1 MSKFT
6 ALDISIIVV
15 YLIGIITLGSLCY
28 RGLHTIRDYFLAGRR
43 IGWLP
48 ICLSIVATNL
58 SAISYF
64 GCPAMVFF
72 KDLRYSVT
80 MLVFPF
86 CVVAAAYVMGSLFYR
101 LRIYTV
107 YQYLE
112 KRYSLHLRLLASSL
126 FLLTKIGWLAT
137 AIYTPSLALSVL
149 TGLPL
154 YLCIAC
160 IGLLSTFYATMG
172 GMRAVIWTDVIQFFV
187 LGLGI
192 IITAY
197 VVLSDFDGDYMNIW
211 RIASEQGHTYTF
223 NFDTN
228 FASEYT
234 VWGIV
239 IGFWVLLL
247 YDYGLNQVVVQRYF
261 TAKTLRDSLRGVT
274 GAALLSIPVQYS
286 LYLLGVG
293 FVAYYATHPELMTT
307 LMADAGGDAAAASNR
322 VFPHFIA
329 NAIPSGLSGIII
341 AGVFAATM
349 SSVDSALNSF
359 TSVFI
364 VDIYQR
370 LLHHEDKD
378 NAHYLR
384 MARICTVFLG
394 VLATSAACLV
404 DHLGTVVEI
413 MGQLYGFVTGPLV
426 GMFLLGILS
435 KRANS
440 PGAFMGTV
448 LGAVTTFS
456 LSFYS
461 ESIHWLWRS
470 PAGLMVTIGTGYLLS
485 LLWES
490 PSEEKLM
497 MAAGVEMQEAEA

>member
-1 MSKFT
+1 MPGVT
-6 ALDISIIVV
+6 TLDLIVIVV
-15 YLIGIITLGSLCY
+15 YLAGIVSLGSYCY
-28 RGLHTIRDYFLAGRR
+28 KGLSTIRDFFLAGRR

-86 CVVAAAYVMGSLFYR
+86 CVVAAAYVMASLFYR
-101 LRIYTV
+101 LQIYTV
-107 YQYLE
+107 YEYLE
-112 KRYSLHLRLLASSL
+112 KRFSLHLRLLASSL
-126 FLLTKIGWLAT
+126 FLLTKVGWIAT

-154 YLCIAC
+154 YICI
-160 IGLLSTFYATMG
+160 IGIGFFSTLYATMG

-192 IITAY
+192 IITA
-197 VVLSDFDGDYMNIW
+197 VIVLKDFGGDYREIW
-211 RIASEQGHTYTF
+211 AIASERGNTYTF
-223 NFDTN
+223 NFDTS
-228 FASEYT
+228 FSSEYT
-234 VWGIV
+234 VWGIL

-261 TAKTLRDSLRGVT
+261 TAKTLRDSIRGVVS
-274 GAALLSIPVQYS
+274 AAFLSVPVQYS

-293 FVAYYATHPELMTT
+293 FVAYYARHPDLLES
-307 LMADAGGDAAAASNR
+307 LMASAPDAASASNR

-329 NAIPSGLSGIII
+329 HSVPSGLAGLMI

-364 VDIYQR
+364 VDIYRR
-370 LLHHEDKD
+370 LLHRDTKD
-378 NAHYLR
+378 EAHYLR
-384 MARICTVFLG
+384 MARMCTLFWG
-394 VLATSAACLV
+394 ALATSAACYV

-413 MGQLYGFVTGPLV
+413 MGKLYGFVTGPLV

-440 PGAFMGTV
+440 AGVFMGTI
-448 LGAVTTFS
+448 LGVVTTFWLS
-456 LSFYS
+456 LYS
-461 ESIHWLWRS
+461 ADVHWLWRS
-470 PAGLMVTIGTGYLLS
+470 PAGLLMTVGAGSLFS

-490 PSEEKLM
+490 PSEEKLLV
-497 MAAGVEMQEAEA
+497 ANGKAVSESSA